1 MPTSPEIPLHLYQVL
16 EEEYISLHGPIP
28 EDEAF
33 FVELHDDPEASERRR
48 VKPARDWLFHEGH
61 LKDPLNFARNLLL
74 DDASQRQT
82 ASPAAAREVQPSGAQ
97 RRKLRTYLRS
107 KLPPDLLKSMNE
119 SAHSDA
125 PLRADLTRQ
134 LERALNENLLT
145 DKSLYDS
152 DRFLDVPL
160 SDANKGLVKL
170 RASAETFQGEDL
182 THFNRLLLEDAFP
195 EAIERVHNIRL
206 AAIHHHLHKQKQTAL
221 CLSGGGIRSGTFALG
236 LIQGLARYNLLEKFD
251 YLSTVSGGGY
261 IGSWLTAWLHRHPRG
276 LAGVTED
283 LANSSPRTKIDPDAA
298 PIRYLRQYSNFIT
311 PKVGLLTADTWTF
324 IGIYLRNLF
333 LNWLVFIPLIIAVLL
348 LPRLLLAITLAQPLK
363 ADFKP
368 LPANFSEG
376 LYNFLINYGK
386 HIFLLAGF
394 VFGVWSLAYIIFN
407 RPGVREQLKKHSRCW
422 RDRADQGSFLRWG
435 MLPLLGAAICLT
447 TYWAWLREGP
457 EGKYLIDFLFSGF
470 LYTSPGQVR
479 NILSFI
485 IFGLLYT
492 FTGWVIASVILRR
505 LPRSKSDFAGLIL
518 IVTAGLIGGIISW
531 LISLHDIGNPIIGYE
546 NMEATKE
553 PFPWT
558 TPPRENWR
566 GWLLDWKTELY
577 VCLGVPIF
585 LLIFLLGTSI
595 YVGLS
600 SYSKGINDEDREWWA
615 RSGAWIIISIMAWI
629 VASVLVIYG
638 PIALL
643 SFPELL
649 VPLGGVSGLI
659 ALIVGRSARSPATSK
674 DEAKGGRASA
684 LMGHL
689 LPVLAMIFLAIL
701 IAALSLATTGMIQ
714 GLARLANHVT
724 MKAPP
729 KIVEMVKRTSA
740 LELLTNVPDSSPTPT
755 PPATSTA
762 VGGSANASTAPQQQP
777 LPGFDRY
784 INYIYR
790 EVRANDFVTGAKIV
804 HLNVLHHTS
813 VWFILGL
820 LILMSLLGYG
830 LGRIINLNIFS
841 LHGGYRNRLIR
852 GFLGASRP
860 EGERKPNPFTGF
872 DLNDNIYMH
881 ELRPALLDE
890 GDLIDSR
897 SLAAALK
904 AALEGNPPDLL
915 SKYLAQ
921 NKLLENIKN
930 DLETYQPDDA
940 APPPQLLA
948 GLRATLNSLLEDES
962 VRLYEV
968 SDLEPYMRTARATW
982 AQRAIAAAPRRE
994 YHILLNR
1001 LVMEQAYP
1009 QTIKQSQ
1016 YPPPPYKLLH
1026 VINTALNLVG
1036 GDNLAW
1042 QQRKAEPFSIT
1053 PLHAGCYRLG
1063 YRRSRDYGGKDTNGI
1078 SIGTAAAIS
1087 GAAASSNMGYYT
1099 TSPVISLLLTLFNV
1113 RLGWWLGNPGTAG
1126 TSTYTLGSPRLS
1138 FKPVVDEAFGLT
1150 NDRNKYVYL
1159 TDGGHFENLAI
1170 YEMVLRRCHIIVAS
1184 DGAQDEEYRFGDL
1197 GNAVRKIRID
1207 LGVPIEFSSVPIYA
1221 GPESKEKGK
1230 GCYWAIGKIRYSC
1243 IDGNVADGVLL
1254 YIKPAVYGNEPRDI
1268 LEYKE
1273 NFPAFPHQSTGDQFF
1288 DEPQFESY
1296 RMLGSHIMDQLCGE
1310 GTPPLNLYAV
1320 VNKAF
1325 KQSNAG
1331 GVFKE
1336 DQKFIDWLENWL
1348 PRKN

>member
-28 EDEAF
+28 NDDNF
-33 FVELHDDPEASERRR
+33 TVELHDDREASEWRR

-61 LKDPLNFARNLLL
+61 LKDPLGFARSLLP
-74 DDASQRQT
+74 DEPSQQQT
-82 ASPAAAREVQPSGAQ
+82 ASPATAREVQPSGAQ
-97 RRKLRTYLRS
+97 RRELRTYLRS
-107 KLPPDLLKSMNE
+107 KLPPSLRKSMDE
-119 SAHSDA
+119 SAQRDA
-125 PLRADLTRQ
+125 PLSADLTRQ

-152 DRFLDVPL
+152 DCFLDVPL
-160 SDANKGLVKL
+160 SDASKGLVKL
-170 RASAETFQGEDL
+170 RVSAETFQGEDL
-182 THFNRLLLEDAFP
+182 AHFNRLLLEDAFP

-206 AAIHHHLHKQKQTAL
+206 AAIHYHLHKQKQTAL

-236 LIQGLARYNLLEKFD
+236 LIQGLARHNLLEKFD

-276 LAGVTED
+276 LEGVTED
-283 LANSSPRTKIDPDAA
+283 LANSSPRTKIDPDAP

-333 LNWLVFIPLIIAVLL
+333 LNWLVFIPLLIAVLL
-348 LPRLLLAITLAQPLK
+348 LPRLLLAVTLMQPTQPPVL
-363 ADFKP
+363 
-368 LPANFSEG
+368 FSLG
-376 LYNFLINYGK
+376 GIHFRHR
-386 HIFLLAGF
+386 HIFLAIGF
-394 VFGVWSLAYIIFN
+394 VLGVWSLAYIIFN
-407 RPGVREQLKKHSRCW
+407 RPNLREHLKKHSRRW
-422 RDRADQGSFLRWG
+422 RDRTDQGSFLRYC
-435 MLPLLGAAICLT
+435 LFPLLVAAFCLT
-447 TYWAWLREGP
+447 TYWAWSREAAAT
-457 EGKYLIDFLFSGF
+457 EKDFWTF
-470 LYTSPGQVR
+470 LG
-479 NILSFI
+479 
-485 IFGLLYT
+485 FGLV
-492 FTGWVIASVILRR
+492 FTLVAWAIACFILWR
-505 LPRSKSDFAGLIL
+505 LPQTPKEFLE
-518 IVTAGLIGGIISW
+518 
-531 LISLHDIGNPIIGYE
+531 LISLFLAGLAGGLVFWLMSQHAIGNPVIGYD
-546 NMEATKE
+546 NIKE
-553 PFPWT
+553 TGNPFPWT
-558 TPPRENWR
+558 TLTTS
-566 GWLLDWKTELY
+566 LLQWKTEWY
-577 VCLGVPIF
+577 VCIGVPFF
-585 LLIFLLGTSI
+585 LLVFLLGTSI

-600 SYSKGINDEDREWWA
+600 STSKRINDEDREWWA
-615 RSGAWIIISIMAWI
+615 RFSGWGIILIIAWVVSCA
-629 VASVLVIYG
+629 LVIFG

-643 SFPELL
+643 SFPKLL
-649 VPLGGVSGLI
+649 ASLGGVSGLI
-659 ALIVGRSARSPATSK
+659 ALIVGRSAKSPATSK
-674 DEAKGGRASA
+674 DEAQGGKASA
-684 LMGHL
+684 LMGSL
-689 LPVLAMIFLAIL
+689 LPLLAMIFLAIF

-714 GLARLANHVT
+714 GLARLADKQSRIEPNTQTV
-724 MKAPP
+724 AP
-729 KIVEMVKRTSA
+729 VKRA
-740 LELLTNVPDSSPTPT
+740 FAVEWLTNVPEEPLNRGFSEYIKYITQVTLPVEQPTP
-755 PPATSTA
+755 
-762 VGGSANASTAPQQQP
+762 APQQPSAQGGTNAAP
-777 LPGFDRY
+777 CLPFCTPSPDSDAAKKKEGDKKIDAF
-784 INYIYR
+784 N
-790 EVRANDFVTGAKIV
+790 GAKVV

-813 VWFILGL
+813 FPFLLALWAFMLVIGL
-820 LILMSLLGYG
+820 G

-860 EGERKPNPFTGF
+860 EGERKPDLFTGF
-872 DLNDNIYMH
+872 DPNDNIYMH

-890 GDLIDSR
+890 GDLINSG
-897 SLAAALK
+897 LIAAALQ
-904 AALEGNPPDLL
+904 AALQRQPTDPL
-915 SKYLAQ
+915 SDYLAQ
-921 NKLLENIKN
+921 NNLLESVED
-930 DLETYQPDDA
+930 DLNAYRSDTN
-940 APPPQLLA
+940 PPPRLIA
-948 GLRATLNSLLEDES
+948 DLRASLNSVLENES
-962 VRLYEV
+962 IRLYREQSLQHYV
-968 SDLEPYMRTARATW
+968 QTGRAVQ
-982 AQRAIAAAPRRE
+982 AQRAIAAGPRRE

-1009 QTIKQSQ
+1009 QAIKPSV

-1026 VINTALNLVG
+1026 VINTSLNLVG

-1063 YRRSRDYGGKDTNGI
+1063 YRRSRDYGGKDGI
-1078 SIGTAAAIS
+1078 SIGTATAIS

-1126 TSTYTLGSPRLS
+1126 ASTYRLGSPEYS

-1221 GPESKEKGK
+1221 RPESKEKGK
-1230 GCYWAIGKIRYSC
+1230 GFYWAIGKIRYSC
-1243 IDGNVADGVLL
+1243 IDRNAADGVLL
-1254 YIKPAVYGNEPRDI
+1254 YIKPAVYGKEPRDI

-1273 NFPAFPHQSTGDQFF
+1273 NFPSFPHQSTGDQFF

-1310 GTPPLNLYAV
+1310 GETALDLYKV
-1320 VNKAF
+1320 VNEAF
-1325 KQSNAG
+1325 KQSNEG

-1336 DQKFIDWLENWL
+1336 DKKFIDWLENWL
-1348 PRKN
+1348 LRKN